1 MWGNTLYTEAE
12 NCQHGQAQCLTPI
25 KYKDMEY
32 KDGKIVIR
40 TFEELIDVIL
50 NASPEQ
56 LDGIYQMI
64 DEEIERQE
72 KHDEDEIIRQEL
84 SN

>member
-1 MWGNTLYTEAE
+1 MGNYFIRRGRELPAWASTMPYT
-12 NCQHGQAQCLTPI
+12 N
-25 KYKDMEY
+25 KYTDMEY
-32 KDGKIVIR
+32 KDGKIVIK
-40 TFEELIDVIL
+40 TFEELIDVML
-50 NASPEQ
+50 NATPEQ
-56 LDGIYQMI
+56 LDSIYQQI